1 MVKKI
6 INQLDL
12 TIKRIPNYTDF
23 FQVHIYNILQARPC
37 VCVCVSHSVM
47 SNSATPWTVA
57 YQAPLSMEYSMKEYC
72 TGLHFLLQGSPR
84 LKD

>member
-12 TIKRIPNYTDF
+12 SKEYPTTQISFKYTYIIFSKLD
-23 FQVHIYNILQARPC
+23 H

-57 YQAPLSMEYSMKEYC
+57 YQAPLSMEFSMKEYC